1 MGGVELNLCRILEQ
15 FLTRDLIAVLF
26 SSFNAWKTMTR
37 LLQCQTEEFLFVSRP
52 IKDEEIEH
60 IELLLRFRF
69 FIQAFLTK
77 TIHSCMAELCFAA
90 KKKENLIYDS
100 TTYYSKRER
109 GDIFPTVH
117 FHVSGPSGHVLRF
130 LSIKSCVFVLFLFE
144 KNLQ

>member
-1 MGGVELNLCRILEQ
+1 
-15 FLTRDLIAVLF
+15 
-26 SSFNAWKTMTR
+26 
-37 LLQCQTEEFLFVSRP
+37 LFVSRP

-100 TTYYSKRER
+100 TTYYPKRER
-109 GDIFPTVH
+109 EGGYLSNGSLSCIRPFGT
-117 FHVSGPSGHVLRF
+117 RF
-130 LSIKSCVFVLFLFE
+130 
-144 KNLQ
+144 